1 MATVVSGVG
10 MGNQPTDE
18 EIITL
23 IQNFYQAGNQAPQWI
38 DRQLQQLQR
47 SQHGWKMADRLLDH
61 PDPTVKFYGA
71 QTFTVKINSDYDTLE
86 QEDIPK
92 LENRLVH
99 RTVLLLEKEPNTP
112 AFVVRKLCATLA
124 LLYTAG
130 RGIKPK
136 NCIKKLLCSSVRFK
150 EVLRTISHDELQTYA
165 DSDETGL
172 AIPDEEL
179 ERYTTPNQMGFLDAR
194 QWQFVLWFIEELA
207 SEGTKMQT
215 GYPPEVI
222 SHCKSMLEA
231 NVLDAITIIGAAI
244 SPSMGNEY
252 SEVDVSRCNSAMA
265 CFRVWVF
272 CAQQTWTRESD
283 QIQLLRG
290 LLKRILRWFSAG
302 PMDDTTKELVELLS
316 HYPSFFQRDHLATI
330 STHITG
336 PWGVARIK
344 EVLEGDPEADSFV
357 QLMVAFGDATVEQ
370 LAEMNEHD
378 ISQRFLE
385 MIHLLTDMPGIP
397 GIDEE
402 YRTEVLEFWNQF
414 VEYVTDLAPLEDD
427 APSQPWIQGAKIQI
441 GHLLEELSVKLRP
454 PEPAVLHEIDD
465 ESLKAFKDFR
475 QEVADLLQSSYPLFG
490 PELVIRYVSL
500 CIEAVNHQ
508 RWLEVEVALFCL
520 NALGIIQEQMDRQFA
535 DSVLTNL
542 FSSPLYPQLAS
553 SDASIPNWTRRAA
566 LSTLGEYAS
575 YFSRNIEQLPAAFNF
590 ILSSV
595 DSPLFAE
602 QAARSI
608 WTICSAC
615 RRNLV
620 TELNGLLQQYSQ
632 FLTSPTASIDTK
644 EKFIGAIAFV
654 IQALPSDD
662 AKATAMSLLLHFIE
676 NDLEAAGVLFS
687 EGRTDESLPKSL
699 EALGCLVSVGKA
711 LQAPHDH
718 AVDLEANPKES
729 DFWQRGPGMAIQTRI
744 LGIVKDT
751 LSIHGNIGEVVDK
764 VCEVFK
770 AGFVETQPGPF
781 VLDPHAT
788 VEFFRKTTIHTPQ
801 LVDVLSMICSFLRAY
816 TPAYTPHIPEEVGD
830 LLDHILVLIRSLGQP
845 HNDPEIAHS
854 IVEVLVRYSPRYI
867 AILYRGHPRENLL
880 EIFNFTVL
888 CIQAPEPLTKRS
900 ALNFWVEFFDDH
912 PSKPSLTDYWQT
924 VQLESGSPLI
934 KDQSMHA
941 IWSHFGPGL
950 ATILTSQIAGVCL
963 RSDIEYFVK
972 PITAM
977 MRVDPR
983 SREWFEQAINEL
995 AQVNGPS
1002 MEDAKIFLQKIRMQ
1016 VETKDLKA
1024 NPLGIHLK
1032 KLSIG

>member
-1 MATVVSGVG
+1 MTSVASTDG
-10 MGNQPTDE
+10 MGTQPTDE
-18 EIITL
+18 EIVTL

-38 DRQLQQLQR
+38 DRQLQHLQR

-61 PDPTVKFYGA
+61 PDPAVKFYGA

-86 QEDIPK
+86 PDDIPK
-92 LENRLVH
+92 LESRLVH
-99 RTVLLLEKEPNTP
+99 RTVLLLEKEPDIP

-124 LLYTAG
+124 LLYTSG

-136 NCIKKLLCSSVRFK
+136 NCIKKLLCSSIRFK
-150 EVLRTISHDELQTYA
+150 EILRTISHDELQKYA
-165 DSDETGL
+165 YPDETSL

-179 ERYTTPNQMGFLDAR
+179 EKYTTPIQMGFLDAR
-194 QWQFVLWFIEELA
+194 QWQFVLWFVEELA

-215 GYPPEVI
+215 GYPPEI
-222 SHCKSMLEA
+222 IFHCKSMLEA
-231 NVLDAITIIGAAI
+231 NVLDAITVISAAI

-252 SEVDVSRCNSAMA
+252 TEVDVNRCNSAMV

-283 QIQLLRG
+283 QVQLLRG
-290 LLKRILRWFSAG
+290 LLRRALRWFSVG
-302 PMDDTTKELVELLS
+302 PTDDTTKELVELLT
-316 HYPSFFQRDHLATI
+316 HYPSFFQREHLSTI
-330 STHITG
+330 FTHITG
-336 PWGVARIK
+336 PWGISRIR

-385 MIHLLTDMPGIP
+385 MMHKLADMPGIP

-402 YRTEVLEFWNQF
+402 YRTEILEFWNQF

-427 APSQPWIQGAKIQI
+427 APSQLWIQGAKIQI
-441 GHLLEELSVKLRP
+441 GRVLEELSVKLRP
-454 PEPAVLHEIDD
+454 PEPATLRD
-465 ESLKAFKDFR
+465 ESIKAFKDFR
-475 QEVADLLQSSYPLFG
+475 QEVADLLQSAYPLFG
-490 PELVIRYVSL
+490 PDLVLRYVTL

-508 RWLEVEVALFCL
+508 QWLEVEVALFCL
-520 NALGIIQEQMDRQFA
+520 NALGIIQEQMDHQFA

-542 FSSPLYPQLAS
+542 FSSPLYPQLTS
-553 SDASIPNWTRRAA
+553 SDVAIPNWTRRAA

-595 DSPLFAE
+595 GSPAFAE

-620 TELNGLLQQYSQ
+620 TELDGLLQQYSR
-632 FLTSPTASIDTK
+632 FLGSPTASTDTK

-662 AKATAMSLLLHFIE
+662 AKATAMDLLLRFIE
-676 NDLEAAGVLFS
+676 NDLEAAGALFS
-687 EGRTDESLPKSL
+687 ESRADDSLSKSL

-718 AVDLEANPKES
+718 AVDLEEDPKKP
-729 DFWQRGPGMAIQTRI
+729 DFWQRGPGMAIQHRI
-744 LGIVKDT
+744 LGIVNDT
-751 LSIHGNIGEVVDK
+751 LSIHGNIGDVIDK

-788 VEFFRKTTIHTPQ
+788 VRFFQKTTIQTPQ
-801 LVDVLSMICSFLRAY
+801 LVDVLSMICCFLRAY
-816 TPAYTPHIPEEVGD
+816 TPTYTPYIPEEVGE

-845 HNDPEIAHS
+845 RNDPEIAHG
-854 IVEVLVRYSPRYI
+854 IVEVLVRYSPRY
-867 AILYRGHPRENLL
+867 ATILFRGHPRDYLL
-880 EIFNFTVL
+880 DIFNFTIL
-888 CIQAPEPLTKRS
+888 CIRAPEPLTKRS
-900 ALNFWVEFFDDH
+900 ALNFWVEFFDNY
-912 PSKPSLTDYWQT
+912 PSKPRLANHWQT
-924 VQLESGSPLI
+924 VQLEPESSLI
-934 KDQSMHA
+934 KDRAMHE
-941 IWSHFGPGL
+941 IWSEFGPGL
-950 ATILTSQIAGVCL
+950 AAILTSQITGVCL
-963 RSDIEYFVK
+963 RSDLEYFAK

-977 MRVDPR
+977 MRLDPR
-983 SREWFEQAINEL
+983 SREWFERAVNEL
-995 AQVNGPS
+995 TQLNGPS
-1002 MEDAKIFLQKIRMQ
+1002 IEDARMFLQKIRMQ
-1016 VETKDLKA
+1016 VEAQELEG
-1024 NPLGIHLK
+1024 NPLEYHLK
-1032 KLSIG
+1032 KLSID